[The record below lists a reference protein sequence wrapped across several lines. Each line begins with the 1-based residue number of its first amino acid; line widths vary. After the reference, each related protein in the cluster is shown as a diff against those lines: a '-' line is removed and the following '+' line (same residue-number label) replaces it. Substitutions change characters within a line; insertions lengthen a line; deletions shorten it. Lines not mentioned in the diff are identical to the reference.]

1 MKVIVTS
8 DLTIFEELRTLGE
21 KRGFVVEKH
30 LALNIKTKADINKD
44 ELEYVKTVNNM
55 IFQSKNAVKY
65 SESLHNEIQKNK
77 EAKMYCLGKYTK
89 TELKKYFVN
98 EVMHPVTK
106 YSSENLLELIMK
118 ENVSTESF
126 VIIKGEG
133 GRDYLENNL
142 SDMGCNVKTLNVY
155 ERIANDSFLDEKV
168 LNVDSNNYLLV
179 SSKLALQELIK
190 TIMNFEK
197 KYPLILV
204 LPNMR
209 LVDGLNTHNFKN
221 VLIICNSSSANI
233 YANILEQDNEKK

>member
-8 DLTIFEELRTLGE
+8 DLTIFEDLRTLGE
-21 KRGFVVEKH
+21 KKGFVVEKH
-30 LALNIKTKADINKD
+30 LALNIKTKEDINKD
-44 ELEYVKTVNNM
+44 ELGYIKSANNM

-65 SESLHNEIQKNK
+65 SGRLHKEIQKNK
-77 EAKMYCLGKYTK
+77 EARMYCLGKYTK

-98 EVMHPVTK
+98 EVIHPVTK
-106 YSSENLLELIMK
+106 YSSENLLELIIK
-118 ENVSTESF
+118 ENMNTESF

-204 LPNMR
+204 LPNTR
-209 LVDGLNTHNFKN
+209 LADGLNTHNFKN
-221 VLIICNSSSANI
+221 VLIICNSSGANI
-233 YANILEQDNEKK
+233 YANILEQHNEKK

>member
-1 MKVIVTS
+1 
-8 DLTIFEELRTLGE
+8 
-21 KRGFVVEKH
+21 
-30 LALNIKTKADINKD
+30 
-44 ELEYVKTVNNM
+44 
-55 IFQSKNAVKY
+55 
-65 SESLHNEIQKNK
+65 
-77 EAKMYCLGKYTK
+77 
-89 TELKKYFVN
+89 
-98 EVMHPVTK
+98 
-106 YSSENLLELIMK
+106 
-118 ENVSTESF
+118 
-126 VIIKGEG
+126 
-133 GRDYLENNL
+133 
-142 SDMGCNVKTLNVY
+142 MGCNVKTLNVY